1 MTTEKTL
8 KTLEFDKICA
18 AAAAYADSPRGASA
32 VTASTPSPR
41 LDEALDKL
49 EYTRQAFCAMYDM
62 LVAPSL
68 AVDDVSEIVA
78 ALGKQAVL
86 SPSDLL
92 KIAGLLRCASSFA
105 SAEQKLPRD
114 GYGKIRDA
122 AASLYFNGALRE
134 DIEKSIVGDNEIA
147 DGASAKLFDIRRDIR
162 DVNAKIRAKLNSY
175 VSGAASKYL
184 QDNVITVR
192 AGRFV
197 LPVRSEYRAQV
208 PGLIHDRSASGAT
221 LFIEP
226 FAVVELNND
235 LRALQ
240 ADEQNEIEA
249 ILTALSFRAS
259 ECAEG
264 LERDAEVLAEADRA
278 FALAK
283 YARATRSTLPKLND
297 KGVTDIKRGRHVL
310 IDPEKV
316 VPIDVR
322 LGKDFDILLI
332 TGPNTGGKTVTL
344 KLVGLLSAMAASGF
358 FVPCADDSELSV
370 YDGIYCDIGDEQS
383 IEQSLSTFSS
393 HMKNLIDI
401 TSAVDENS
409 LVLLDELGAGTDP
422 AEGSALAIAAMEYL
436 RAEKCRCIITTHYG
450 ELKEYGYTHDGIE
463 NASMDFDPET
473 FAPVYKL
480 MIGVSGSSN
489 AIKIARSLGLKE
501 EIALHAESLIGDEK
515 RSFDHIVASA
525 EASRRDAEKLKED
538 AYRLNAEAA
547 AELKAAQEERKKAQV
562 AREKL
567 EAKTSKHARELLA
580 EYTDKADELIE
591 RIKEEVAKS
600 DERALFEA
608 RRLKRALTGLERG
621 ETPDI
626 PQKRRRIGG
635 EIEVGDR
642 VYIPKLKC
650 EANVTSIDIERDRYG
665 VAAGVIR
672 TEVKRRDIER
682 LAAGEPE
689 KPAKARYTTP
699 ATAYEGC
706 PKELNVIGMT
716 VDEAV
721 AELDRY
727 LDRAAM
733 CNYSEVRIVHGKGS
747 GALRA
752 GIRKYLD
759 RLSYVKGYKSAAYG
773 EGDSGVTVVELR

>member
-1 MTTEKTL
+1 MPVGT
-8 KTLEFDKICA
+8 
-18 AAAAYADSPRGASA
+18 
-32 VTASTPSPR
+32 
-41 LDEALDKL
+41 
-49 EYTRQAFCAMYDM
+49 QAT
-62 LVAPSL
+62 VKG
-68 AVDDVSEIVA
+68 V
-78 ALGKQAVL
+78 
-86 SPSDLL
+86 
-92 KIAGLLRCASSFA
+92 
-105 SAEQKLPRD
+105 LPRD
-114 GYGKIRDA
+114 LKEAGSQIILSNTYHLYMRPGDELIKRAGGLHKFMNWDRPILTDSGGFQVFSLTKLNKIKDEGV
-122 AASLYFNGALRE
+122 YFNSHIDGSRHLFTP
-134 DIEKSIVGDNEIA
+134 EKAI
-147 DGASAKLFDIRRDIR
+147 
-162 DVNAKIRAKLNSY
+162 
-175 VSGAASKYL
+175 
-184 QDNVITVR
+184 
-192 AGRFV
+192 
-197 LPVRSEYRAQV
+197 
-208 PGLIHDRSASGAT
+208 
-221 LFIEP
+221 
-226 FAVVELNND
+226 
-235 LRALQ
+235 
-240 ADEQNEIEA
+240 EIE
-249 ILTALSFRAS
+249 
-259 ECAEG
+259 
-264 LERDAEVLAEADRA
+264 
-278 FALAK
+278 
-283 YARATRSTLPKLND
+283 
-297 KGVTDIKRGRHVL
+297 
-310 IDPEKV
+310 
-316 VPIDVR
+316 
-322 LGKDFDILLI
+322 
-332 TGPNTGGKTVTL
+332 
-344 KLVGLLSAMAASGF
+344 
-358 FVPCADDSELSV
+358 
-370 YDGIYCDIGDEQS
+370 
-383 IEQSLSTFSS
+383 
-393 HMKNLIDI
+393 
-401 TSAVDENS
+401 EN
-409 LVLLDELGAGTDP
+409 LGAD
-422 AEGSALAIAAMEYL
+422 
-436 RAEKCRCIITTHYG
+436 IIMAFDQCS
-450 ELKEYGYTHDGIE
+450 EYGYTHDGIE

-650 EANVTSIDIERDRYG
+650 EANVTSIDRERDRYG

-689 KPAKARYTTP
+689 KPTKARYTTP

-706 PKELNVIGMT
+706 PNELNVIGMT